1 MAFGSK
7 PEAARSRARDV
18 GIKPHMVAKRMQLSR
33 EVEEVKPPGGR
44 DRNIESSRHRRVFSL
59 GSPRFPLIRV
69 AASR

>member
-1 MAFGSK
+1 
-7 PEAARSRARDV
+7 
-18 GIKPHMVAKRMQLSR
+18 MVAKRMQLSR